1 MVKIMKKIEDLD
13 FSKKIKKQELLHILR
28 KEASEVHITD
38 IMNFYFNLAA
48 EGKYVQK
55 HYKKEYLEAYV
66 KGFILRIKEI
76 KDNKNRYEGLVNKNE
91 LKKAVELLNQ
101 QEKNIREITGDHRS
115 FFKLYTLISLY
126 TTFILDEP
134 IHMVGTLFPGG
145 FRVKYENKIYYCPV
159 KEAQKDNPNAVCG
172 FCIAEQDGSV

>member
-1 MVKIMKKIEDLD
+1 MLKELD
-13 FSKKIKKQELLHILR
+13 FPWEIKKQELLDILR

-38 IMNFYFNLAA
+38 IMNFYLNLAA
-48 EGKYVQK
+48 EGKYVQE

-76 KDNKNRYEGLVNKNE
+76 KDNKNYYDGLVDKNE
-91 LKKAVELLNQ
+91 LKKALKILNQ
-101 QEKNIREITGDHRS
+101 QENNIREIMGDHRS
-115 FFKLYTLISLY
+115 FNIYTLISLY
-126 TTFILDEP
+126 TTFILGEP
-134 IHMVGTLFPGG
+134 IHIVGTLFPGG

-172 FCIAEQDGSV
+172 FCIAEQDASV

>member
-1 MVKIMKKIEDLD
+1 MLKELD
-13 FSKKIKKQELLHILR
+13 FSREIKKQEILDILR

-38 IMNFYFNLAA
+38 IMNFYLNLAA
-48 EGKYVQK
+48 EGKYVQE

-76 KDNKNRYEGLVNKNE
+76 KDNENYYEGLVDKNE
-91 LKKAVELLNQ
+91 LKKALKLLNQ
-101 QEKNIREITGDHRS
+101 QEKNIREFTGDHRS
-115 FFKLYTLISLY
+115 FKLYALISLY

-134 IHMVGTLFPGG
+134 IHIVGTLFPGG

-172 FCIAEQDGSV
+172 FCIAEQDASV